1 MHTMSDWELLQTYA
15 KNRSDA
21 AFAELVQRHLNW
33 VYSAA
38 LRQVRD
44 PHLAEDVTQAV
55 FVLLARKAGNLRPGT
70 ILSGWLFRTTRFVA
84 SRALRTEYRRQTR
97 EQAAVTM
104 SPTNSS
110 DEHENLWSQLT
121 PHLDKAV
128 ASLSETDRTAILLR
142 FYEKKP
148 LREVGERLGVSEE
161 AAKKRVTRA
170 IEKLRDFITRRGVVL
185 GGAALAAALAEKSVQ
200 AAPPTLSVAVLK
212 ASTASLSASA
222 THPQLVRET
231 LKAWRW
237 AKLKLAAGITVV
249 SVSTAILIL
258 NAISGREHKALA
270 TPPLEKSAAS
280 EVSAEERV
288 SRTITN
294 TAATNAV
301 ASNRVMNIHAVQSGM
316 RGPLPGVEIRFSK
329 EKQKIVGH
337 TDERGRYA
345 LELPEKD
352 PSYFVFTAKKDGF
365 VPMIASWR
373 AQGQTFA
380 LPAEFTFAMDPSV
393 PIGGVIQNEQG
404 QPIPGAKVSF
414 MQFTEARDT
423 VPEAVQGYIQSLENR
438 VNGTLVTDEQGRWR
452 YDNAPRGAKDINF
465 RLEHPDYIGDPIYNS
480 SSAPEKLLDMTS
492 IMVMK
497 KGLSVVGTVLDTKG
511 RPIRGAKVMQVSDRW
526 GSKYPDTTTDAEG
539 HFQFANTAPGEMI
552 LTIQAEGYAPELDT
566 VEVNAQTEPLEVH
579 LGKGGTIRI
588 RMVDSNGEPIAGA
601 WVDADTWRGH
611 RSLNWKTTTD
621 AEGRSVWTSAPPD
634 NVEFEVGK
642 AGFASRN
649 GIGHMPSLRP
659 SDSEQ
664 VVTLSLSP
672 RIHGT
677 VVDANTGE
685 PVPSFKVIPGTVFKG
700 SDGPSWDDFQA
711 ITFANG
717 LYEVPLDSERNPLLF
732 RVEAEG
738 FEPTNSGPLTITGN
752 DLSLNFELQK
762 RTWPSGIVLAPN
774 GQPVENA
781 DVFLTTYSFYVQN
794 THPLPGTAENAE
806 THTKADG
813 SFRLTLPDKPFLL
826 VVTADSGFAEINS
839 DTANFPMNIT
849 LQPWGRVEG
858 TFFIGSKPTAGQA
871 VSVNSAGLYDDPK
884 KPSIHYLND
893 SVQTDDNG
901 HFVLEHIRP
910 GEGIIEPSHMLI
922 EIKSGE
928 TTSVTLGGSGRPVI
942 GRVLPPTGENE
953 VFNETNVMGFLELKQ
968 TGEAD
973 VIRQAAQEKLDGPA
987 IRERLRQWS
996 QSADGKAYRQSRRI
1010 YRIAV
1015 SPDGS
1020 FHVNE
1025 VPTGTYNLHVQYFE
1039 QRVLDSHN
1047 TTTVCA
1053 AMLET
1058 EVVVPEIPDGHSDEP
1073 LDLGDMTLK
1082 PAPKQ

>member
-1 MHTMSDWELLQTYA
+1 MD
-15 KNRSDA
+15 
-21 AFAELVQRHLNW
+21 RHLNW

-38 LRQVRD
+38 RRQVKD
-44 PHLAEDVTQAV
+44 PHLAEDITQAV
-55 FVLLARKAGNLRPGT
+55 FILLARKAGHLRHGT
-70 ILSGWLFRTTRFVA
+70 ILTGWLFHTTRYVA
-84 SRALRTEYRRQTR
+84 SCATRTEYRRKTR
-97 EQAAVTM
+97 EQTAVAM
-104 SPTNSS
+104 SPTTSS
-110 DEHENLWSQLT
+110 DENEDLWSQLT
-121 PHLDKAV
+121 PHLDQAV
-128 ASLSETDRTAILLR
+128 AALSETDRSAILLR

-148 LREVGERLGVSEE
+148 LREVGEHLGVSEE
-161 AAKKRVTRA
+161 AAKKRVSRA

-185 GGAALAAALAEKSVQ
+185 DGAGLAVALAERTVQ
-200 AAPPTLSVAVLK
+200 AAPSTLSATVLK
-212 ASTASLSASA
+212 ASAASVSASS
-222 THPQLVRET
+222 TLPQLARET
-231 LKAWRW
+231 INAWRW
-237 AKLKLAAGITVV
+237 AKLKLVAGIAAV
-249 SVSTAILIL
+249 SVGGAILL
-258 NAISGREHKALA
+258 FNATSSLEQKALPSP
-270 TPPLEKSAAS
+270 TVEKSNAS
-280 EVSAEERV
+280 GVLTEGNAP
-288 SRTITN
+288 RTISAPMITN
-294 TAATNAV
+294 GIT
-301 ASNRVMNIHAVQSGM
+301 SNRVMNIQVVQAGM
-316 RGPLPGVEIRFSK
+316 KQPLPDVEIRFSK
-329 EKQKIVGH
+329 DKQKIVGR
-337 TDERGRYA
+337 TDEQGRYA

-352 PSYFVFTAKKDGF
+352 PSYFVFAAHKEGF

-380 LPAEFTFAMDPSV
+380 LPPEFTFAMDPSV

-414 MQFTEARDT
+414 MQFTPPSDT

-465 RLEHPDYIGDPIYNS
+465 RLEHPDYISDPMFNS

-492 IMVMK
+492 VMVMK

-511 RPIRGAKVMQVSDRW
+511 RPIRGAKVMQGHDRW
-526 GSKYPDTTTDAEG
+526 GTNYPDTTTDAEG
-539 HFQFANTAPGEMI
+539 RFQFANTAPGEMI

-566 VEVNAQTEPLEVH
+566 IEVRDQTEPLEVH
-579 LGKGGTIRI
+579 LAKGGTIRI
-588 RMVDSNGEPIAGA
+588 RVVDSAGKPIAGA
-601 WVDADTWRGH
+601 WVDADTWRKH
-611 RSLNWKTTTD
+611 RSLEWKTKTD
-621 AEGRSVWTSAPPD
+621 AEGHSVWTSAPPD
-634 NVEFEVGK
+634 EVEFEIGK
-642 AGFASRN
+642 TGFSSRN
-649 GIGHMPSLRP
+649 GTGQRPSLKP
-659 SDSEQ
+659 SESEQ
-664 VVTLSLSP
+664 VVTLSSL
-672 RIHGT
+672 RIHGI

-685 PVPSFKVIPGTVFKG
+685 PVPSFKVMPGTVFKG

-752 DLSLNFELQK
+752 DLTLNFELQK
-762 RTWPSGIVLAPN
+762 HTWPSGIVLAPN

-781 DVFLTTYSFYVQN
+781 DVFLTTSSFYVQN
-794 THPLPGTAENAE
+794 IHPLPDTAENAE
-806 THTKADG
+806 THTKAGG
-813 SFRLTLPDKPFLL
+813 SFRLALPDKPFLL

-839 DTANFPMNIT
+839 DNANFPMNIT

-858 TFFIGSKPTAGQA
+858 TFFVGSKPTAGQA

-884 KPSIHYLND
+884 KPSIHYVND

-910 GEGIIEPSHMLI
+910 GDGIIEPSHMPI

-928 TTSVTLGGSGRPVI
+928 TTSVTLGGNGRPVI
-942 GRVLPPTGENE
+942 GRILPPAGENR
-953 VFNETNVMGFLELKQ
+953 VFNGTNVMGFLELKQ

-987 IRERLRQWS
+987 IRVRLRQWS
-996 QSADGKAYRQSRRI
+996 KTEDGKAYWRARRI

-1020 FHVNE
+1020 FRANE
-1025 VPTGTYNLHVQYFE
+1025 VPTGIYNLHMQYYE
-1039 QRVLDSHN
+1039 QRVLDSHQ
-1047 TTTVCA
+1047 TMTACV

-1058 EVVVPEIPDGHSDEP
+1058 EVIVPEIPDGHSDEP